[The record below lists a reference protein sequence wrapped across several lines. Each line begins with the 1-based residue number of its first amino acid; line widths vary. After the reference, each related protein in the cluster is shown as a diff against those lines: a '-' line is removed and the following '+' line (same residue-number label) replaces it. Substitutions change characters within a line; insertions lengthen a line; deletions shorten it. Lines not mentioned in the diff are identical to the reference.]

1 MKPHLFDQTAQFIPY
16 MKKKNKWKNYIESI
30 QLSFTIIPLPYMPS
44 NGKAKIYG
52 KSLHIYIFFCWY
64 TSSHVYHKHFFYFL
78 IILHSTILDYANVY
92 IYICIVRKLSFLFI
106 FFLKYIYITLHF
118 LFFFMFKKTTFIY
131 FESFL
136 SLLLYIKK
144 NDKCVCVVDADYN
157 IFINVLSMP
166 CGGGDDSTKVAIFFL
181 TI

>member
-16 MKKKNKWKNYIESI
+16 MKKKINEKINIESI

-118 LFFFMFKKTTFIY
+118 LIFFMFKKTTFIY

-144 NDKCVCVVDADYN
+144 MISVCVWLMQ
-157 IFINVLSMP
+157 IIIFFINVLSMP
-166 CGGGDDSTKVAIFFL
+166 CGGGGDSTKVAIFFF
-181 TI
+181 